1 MREIIIY
8 LLIFWAGGIL
18 GFFLHFW
25 LGYRRSYTGTIYISK
40 DDHKTLY
47 SLELE
52 EYPEAIRFKKEV
64 VFKVDSSKFSELSE
78 IDSFE

>member
-8 LLIFWAGGIL
+8 ALIFYF
-18 GFFLHFW
+18 GFFVGFAVKWW
-25 LGYRRSYTGTIYISK
+25 LGYRSSYTGTIYISTR
-40 DDHKTLY
+40 DHKTLY

-52 EYPEAIRFKKEV
+52 EYPEEIRFKKEV
-64 VFKVDSSKFSELSE
+64 VFKVDASKFSELSE